1 MSPSDHM
8 KRVQLERDVLDAK
21 NKLAAARVEWE
32 MALEDVSAPKP
43 SALVVATL
51 SVAVERLVETECRH
65 AVAVDR
71 FEAFKREVMS

>member
-1 MSPSDHM
+1 M

-32 MALEDVSAPKP
+32 MALEGISQITRSVFAIQE
-43 SALVVATL
+43 V

-71 FEAFKREVMS
+71 FETFKREVMS